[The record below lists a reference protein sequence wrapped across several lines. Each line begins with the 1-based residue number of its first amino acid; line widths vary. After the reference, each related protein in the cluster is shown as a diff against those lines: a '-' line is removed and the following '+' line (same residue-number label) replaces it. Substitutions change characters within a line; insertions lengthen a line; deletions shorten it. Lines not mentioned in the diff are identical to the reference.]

1 MAAPLSSGP
10 PSSGPPSSGPPS
22 SGPLSS
28 GPLSSGGDLAARAE
42 HALADLLRQS
52 HLLRPDAIEEVFAAA
67 VRPLG
72 IDEVR
77 VYLADLQQRHLESLP
92 AQDRQDGQGREGAK
106 GKGAESLAIDSTL
119 AGYAFRTVTIQH
131 VPAGEG
137 RDGYRVWV
145 PLVDGTERL
154 GVLSLLASDVAE
166 AMLDRYRALA
176 SLAGLVI
183 VAKSGYSDTYAQV
196 RRGARMALQAEL
208 IWGFL
213 VPRTFATD
221 RVLVAATLE
230 PAYEA
235 GGDAFDY
242 SVLGDHLNVSIF
254 DALGHD
260 LAAGLLASVG
270 VASCRSTRRAGGTLP
285 DIVRRADNAIA
296 GQFADLRFVTA
307 LLCDLD
313 LSTGLFSWIPCG
325 HPPPLLIR
333 GNKVI
338 KELARRP
345 VLPLGLGG
353 IDSRGEI
360 DGRPP
365 DAKHPDAKHP
375 DGGQPDDGQPD
386 DGHPDGGQLGGGATA
401 PVYTE
406 RLEPGDRVLLY
417 TDGVTEGRSAD
428 GAPFGL
434 DRLSDFII
442 RHSNDGI
449 SAPETMRRLNHAI
462 SEYQRGRLQDDA
474 TIVLVEWLPDHPE
487 RNLTP

>member
-1 MAAPLSSGP
+1 MLPA
-10 PSSGPPSSGPPS
+10 
-22 SGPLSS
+22 
-28 GPLSSGGDLAARAE
+28 GDLAAQAE
-42 HALADLLRQS
+42 HSLADLLQQS
-52 HLLRPDAIEEVFAAA
+52 HLLRPDAIEEAFAAA

-72 IDEVR
+72 ITEVR
-77 VYLADLQQRHLESLP
+77 IYLADLQQRQLEPLP
-92 AQDRQDGQGREGAK
+92 DGRDT
-106 GKGAESLAIDSTL
+106 ESLAIDSTL
-119 AGYAFRTVTIQH
+119 AGYAFRTATIQH
-131 VPAGEG
+131 VPAG
-137 RDGYRVWV
+137 DVGYRVWV

-154 GVLSLLASDVAE
+154 GLLSLLASDVGE
-166 AMLDRYRALA
+166 AMLDRYRAFA
-176 SLAGLVI
+176 SLAGLMI
-183 VAKSGYSDTYAQV
+183 VAKSGYSDTYARV
-196 RRGARMALQAEL
+196 RRSGKMAVQAEL

-242 SVLGDHLNVSIF
+242 SVRGDHLHVSIF

-285 DIVRRADNAIA
+285 DVVRRADHAIA
-296 GQFADLRFVTA
+296 GQFADIRFVTA

-345 VLPLGLGG
+345 VPPLGLGS
-353 IDSRGEI
+353 IDTHDE
-360 DGRPP
+360 
-365 DAKHPDAKHP
+365 AEHPDA
-375 DGGQPDDGQPD
+375 
-386 DGHPDGGQLGGGATA
+386 GAPA

-428 GAPFGL
+428 GTPFGL
-434 DRLSDFII
+434 GRLSDFII

-487 RNLTP
+487 RNLIP

>member
-1 MAAPLSSGP
+1 
-10 PSSGPPSSGPPS
+10 
-22 SGPLSS
+22 
-28 GPLSSGGDLAARAE
+28 
-42 HALADLLRQS
+42 
-52 HLLRPDAIEEVFAAA
+52 
-67 VRPLG
+67 
-72 IDEVR
+72 
-77 VYLADLQQRHLESLP
+77 
-92 AQDRQDGQGREGAK
+92 
-106 GKGAESLAIDSTL
+106 
-119 AGYAFRTVTIQH
+119 
-131 VPAGEG
+131 
-137 RDGYRVWV
+137 
-145 PLVDGTERL
+145 
-154 GVLSLLASDVAE
+154 
-166 AMLDRYRALA
+166 MLDRYRALA

-183 VAKSGYSDTYAQV
+183 VAKSSYSDTYAQV
-196 RRGARMALQAEL
+196 RRSGTMALQAEL

-230 PAYEA
+230 PAYGA

-242 SVLGDHLNVSIF
+242 SVLGDHLSVSIF

-296 GQFADLRFVTA
+296 AQFAGLRFVTA
-307 LLCDLD
+307 LLCDLN

-345 VLPLGLGG
+345 VPPLGLGS
-353 IDSRGEI
+353 IDTRDE
-360 DGRPP
+360 P
-365 DAKHPDAKHP
+365 DANHPDR
-375 DGGQPDDGQPD
+375 
-386 DGHPDGGQLGGGATA
+386 GHPDSGHPDSGHPHGGATI

-428 GAPFGL
+428 GTPFGL
-434 DRLSDFII
+434 ERLSDFII

-449 SAPETMRRLNHAI
+449 PAPETMRRLNHAI

-487 RNLTP
+487 RNLIP

>member
-1 MAAPLSSGP
+1 MLPA
-10 PSSGPPSSGPPS
+10 
-22 SGPLSS
+22 
-28 GPLSSGGDLAARAE
+28 GDLAAQAE
-42 HALADLLRQS
+42 HALADLLQQS

-72 IDEVR
+72 ITEVR
-77 VYLADLQQRHLESLP
+77 IYLADLQQRQLEPLP
-92 AQDRQDGQGREGAK
+92 DSQGTD
-106 GKGAESLAIDSTL
+106 SLAIDSTL

-137 RDGYRVWV
+137 RAGYRVWV

-154 GVLSLLASDVAE
+154 GVLSLLASDVGE
-166 AMLDRYRALA
+166 AMLDQYRAFA
-176 SLAGLVI
+176 SLAGLMI
-183 VAKSGYSDTYAQV
+183 VAKSGYSDTYARV
-196 RRGARMALQAEL
+196 RRSGKMAVQAEL

-242 SVLGDHLNVSIF
+242 SVRGDHLHVSIF

-270 VASCRSTRRAGGTLP
+270 VASCRSTRRAGGTLS
-285 DIVRRADNAIA
+285 DVVRRADHAIA
-296 GQFADLRFVTA
+296 GQFADIRFVTA

-313 LSTGLFSWIPCG
+313 LTTGLFSWIPCG

-345 VLPLGLGG
+345 VPPLGLGR
-353 IDSRGEI
+353 IDTRDEI
-360 DGRPP
+360 D
-365 DAKHPDAKHP
+365 AEHP
-375 DGGQPDDGQPD
+375 DGVAP
-386 DGHPDGGQLGGGATA
+386 A

-428 GAPFGL
+428 GTPFGL

-487 RNLTP
+487 RNLIP

>member
-1 MAAPLSSGP
+1 MAVPISSGP
-10 PSSGPPSSGPPS
+10 R
-22 SGPLSS
+22 
-28 GPLSSGGDLAARAE
+28 SSGGDLAARAE

-72 IDEVR
+72 ITEVR

-92 AQDRQDGQGREGAK
+92 VPDGQGGQGQEGA
-106 GKGAESLAIDSTL
+106 KGAESLVIDSTI
-119 AGYAFRTVTIQH
+119 AGYAFRTVTIQY

-137 RDGYRVWV
+137 GDGYRVWV

-154 GVLSLLASDVAE
+154 GVLSLLVSDVGE

-176 SLAGLVI
+176 SLAGLMI

-196 RRGARMALQAEL
+196 RRSGRMALQAEL

-221 RVLVAATLE
+221 RVLVAVTLE

-242 SVLGDHLNVSIF
+242 SVLGDHLHVSIF

-285 DIVRRADNAIA
+285 EVVRRADNAIA
-296 GQFADLRFVTA
+296 GQFADIRFITA

-345 VLPLGLGG
+345 VPPLGLGG
-353 IDSRGEI
+353 IHSRGEI
-360 DGRPP
+360 DGR
-365 DAKHPDAKHP
+365 
-375 DGGQPDDGQPD
+375 QPDD
-386 DGHPDGGQLGGGATA
+386 GATA

-406 RLEPGDRVLLY
+406 RLEPGDRLLLY

-428 GAPFGL
+428 GTPFGL

-442 RHSNDGI
+442 RHSNGGI
-449 SAPETMRRLNHAI
+449 PAPETMRRLNHAI

-474 TIVLVEWLPDHPE
+474 TIVLVEWLPDQPE
-487 RNLTP
+487 RNLTPLCG

>member
-1 MAAPLSSGP
+1 MAAPLSSGSP
-10 PSSGPPSSGPPS
+10 G
-22 SGPLSS
+22 
-28 GPLSSGGDLAARAE
+28 SGGDLAARAE
-42 HALADLLRQS
+42 RALADLLRQS

-67 VRPLG
+67 GRPLG
-72 IDEVR
+72 ITEVR
-77 VYLADLQQRHLESLP
+77 VYLADLQQRQLESLSAP
-92 AQDRQDGQGREGAK
+92 DSQDGHGREGAK
-106 GKGAESLAIDSTL
+106 GREGADGWEGADGREGADGAESLAIDSTL

-131 VPAGEG
+131 VPAGQG
-137 RDGYRVWV
+137 RNGYRVWV

-154 GVLSLLASDVAE
+154 GVLSLLASDVGE

-183 VAKSGYSDTYAQV
+183 VAKSSYSDTYAQV
-196 RRGARMALQAEL
+196 RRSGNMALQAEL

-260 LAAGLLASVG
+260 LAAGLLASVA

-285 DIVRRADNAIA
+285 EIVRRADHAIA
-296 GQFADLRFVTA
+296 GQFAGLRFVTA

-345 VLPLGLGG
+345 VPPLGLGG
-353 IDSRGEI
+353 IDTRDEI
-360 DGRPP
+360 DGRQ
-365 DAKHPDAKHP
+365 P
-375 DGGQPDDGQPD
+375 DGG
-386 DGHPDGGQLGGGATA
+386 HPGGGATA

-417 TDGVTEGRSAD
+417 TDGVTEGRSAE
-428 GAPFGL
+428 GTPFGL

-449 SAPETMRRLNHAI
+449 PAPETMRRLNHAI

-487 RNLTP
+487 RNLVP

>member
-1 MAAPLSSGP
+1 MTARLNSGSP
-10 PSSGPPSSGPPS
+10 GT
-22 SGPLSS
+22 
-28 GPLSSGGDLAARAE
+28 GGDLAAQAE
-42 HALADLLRQS
+42 HALADLLQQS

-72 IDEVR
+72 VTEVR
-77 VYLADLQQRHLESLP
+77 VYLADLQQRQLESLP
-92 AQDRQDGQGREGAK
+92 IPDGEERQGT
-106 GKGAESLAIDSTL
+106 ESLPIDSTI

-137 RDGYRVWV
+137 RDGRRVWV

-154 GVLSLLASDVAE
+154 GVLSLLASDVGE

-176 SLAGLVI
+176 SLAGLMI

-196 RRGARMALQAEL
+196 RRSGKMALQAEM

-242 SVLGDHLNVSIF
+242 SLRGDHLYVSIF

-285 DIVRRADNAIA
+285 DVVRRADNAIA
-296 GQFADLRFVTA
+296 GQFADIRFVTA

-345 VLPLGLGG
+345 VPPLGLGS
-353 IDSRGEI
+353 IDSHDKIVAR
-360 DGRPP
+360 
-365 DAKHPDAKHP
+365 HPDARHP
-375 DGGQPDDGQPD
+375 DARQPDARHPDARHPDDGD
-386 DGHPDGGQLGGGATA
+386 AT

-428 GAPFGL
+428 GTPFGL

-487 RNLTP
+487 RNLIP

>member
-1 MAAPLSSGP
+1 LLPRDQVGNHAGRAKQVFFGSCAPEPPRRSGDVSQGSDDMLP
-10 PSSGPPSSGPPS
+10 
-22 SGPLSS
+22 
-28 GPLSSGGDLAARAE
+28 GGDLAARAE
-42 HALADLLRQS
+42 RALADLLRQS

-72 IDEVR
+72 IAEVR
-77 VYLADLQQRHLESLP
+77 VYLADLQQRQLHPLP
-92 AQDRQDGQGREGAK
+92 PQDGQAGQGPQ
-106 GKGAESLAIDSTL
+106 GVDGSESLAIDSTL

-137 RDGYRVWV
+137 EGGDGYRVWV

-154 GVLSLLASDVAE
+154 GVLSLLASDVGE

-183 VAKSGYSDTYAQV
+183 VAKSGYSDTYAHV
-196 RRGARMALQAEL
+196 RRSGRMALQAEM

-313 LSTGLFSWIPCG
+313 LSTGVFSWIPCG

-338 KELARRP
+338 KELARPP

-353 IDSRGEI
+353 IDTRPDI
-360 DGRPP
+360 HRRPP
-365 DAKHPDAKHP
+365 DARPPNAKHP
-375 DGGQPDDGQPD
+375 DGRT
-386 DGHPDGGQLGGGATA
+386 TA

-417 TDGVTEGRSAD
+417 TDGVTEGRSAED
-428 GAPFGL
+428 EPFGL

-449 SAPETMRRLNHAI
+449 PAPETMRRLNHAI

-487 RNLTP
+487 RNLIP

>member
-1 MAAPLSSGP
+1 MLPA
-10 PSSGPPSSGPPS
+10 
-22 SGPLSS
+22 
-28 GPLSSGGDLAARAE
+28 GDLAAQAE
-42 HALADLLRQS
+42 HALADLLQQS

-72 IDEVR
+72 ITEVR
-77 VYLADLQQRHLESLP
+77 IYLADLQQRQLEPLP
-92 AQDRQDGQGREGAK
+92 DSQGTD
-106 GKGAESLAIDSTL
+106 SLAIDSTL

-131 VPAGEG
+131 VPAGEA
-137 RDGYRVWV
+137 GYRVWV

-154 GVLSLLASDVAE
+154 GVLSLLASDVGE
-166 AMLDRYRALA
+166 AMLDQYRAFA
-176 SLAGLVI
+176 SLAGLMI
-183 VAKSGYSDTYAQV
+183 VAKSGYSDTYARV
-196 RRGARMALQAEL
+196 RRSGKMAVQAEL

-242 SVLGDHLNVSIF
+242 SVRGDHLHVSIF

-270 VASCRSTRRAGGTLP
+270 VASCRSTRRAGGTLS
-285 DIVRRADNAIA
+285 DVVRRADNAIA
-296 GQFADLRFVTA
+296 GQFADIRFVTA

-313 LSTGLFSWIPCG
+313 LTTGLFSWIPCG

-345 VLPLGLGG
+345 VPPLGLGS
-353 IDSRGEI
+353 IDTHDE
-360 DGRPP
+360 
-365 DAKHPDAKHP
+365 AEHPDA
-375 DGGQPDDGQPD
+375 
-386 DGHPDGGQLGGGATA
+386 GAPA

-428 GAPFGL
+428 GTPFGL

-474 TIVLVEWLPDHPE
+474 TIVLFEWLPDHPE
-487 RNLTP
+487 RNLIPN

>member
-1 MAAPLSSGP
+1 MLP
-10 PSSGPPSSGPPS
+10 
-22 SGPLSS
+22 
-28 GPLSSGGDLAARAE
+28 GGDAADRAD
-42 HALADLLRQS
+42 HALADLLQQS
-52 HLLRPDAIEEVFAAA
+52 HLLRPDSIEEVFAAA

-72 IDEVR
+72 IAEVR
-77 VYLADLQQRHLESLP
+77 VYLADLQQRQLEPLP
-92 AQDRQDGQGREGAK
+92 APDGRNTD
-106 GKGAESLAIDSTL
+106 SLAIDSTL

-131 VPAGEG
+131 VSAGSG
-137 RDGYRVWV
+137 GYRVWV

-154 GVLSLLASDVAE
+154 GVLSLLASDIGE
-166 AMLDRYRALA
+166 AMLDRCRALA
-176 SLAGLVI
+176 SLAGLMI
-183 VAKSGYSDTYAQV
+183 VAKSGYSDTYARV
-196 RRGARMALQAEL
+196 RRSGKMAVQAEL

-242 SVLGDHLNVSIF
+242 SLRGDHLYVSIF

-285 DIVRRADNAIA
+285 DVVRRADNAIA
-296 GQFADLRFVTA
+296 GQFADIRFVTA

-345 VLPLGLGG
+345 VPPLGLGS
-353 IDSRGEI
+353 IDSHDKIVAR
-360 DGRPP
+360 
-365 DAKHPDAKHP
+365 HPDARHP
-375 DGGQPDDGQPD
+375 DARHPDARHPDARHPDARHPDDGD
-386 DGHPDGGQLGGGATA
+386 AT

-428 GAPFGL
+428 GTPFGL

-487 RNLTP
+487 RNLIP

>member
-1 MAAPLSSGP
+1 MLP
-10 PSSGPPSSGPPS
+10 
-22 SGPLSS
+22 
-28 GPLSSGGDLAARAE
+28 GGDAADRAD
-42 HALADLLRQS
+42 HALADLLQQS

-72 IDEVR
+72 IAEVR
-77 VYLADLQQRHLESLP
+77 VYLADLQQRQLEPLP
-92 AQDRQDGQGREGAK
+92 APDGRNTD
-106 GKGAESLAIDSTL
+106 SLAIDSTL

-131 VPAGEG
+131 VSAGSG
-137 RDGYRVWV
+137 GYRVWV

-154 GVLSLLASDVAE
+154 GVLSLLASDIGE
-166 AMLDRYRALA
+166 AMLDRCRALA
-176 SLAGLVI
+176 SLAGLMI
-183 VAKSGYSDTYAQV
+183 VAKSGYSDTYARV
-196 RRGARMALQAEL
+196 RRSGKMAVQAEL

-242 SVLGDHLNVSIF
+242 SVLGDHLYVSIF

-285 DIVRRADNAIA
+285 DVVRRADNAIA
-296 GQFADLRFVTA
+296 GQFADIRFVTA

-345 VLPLGLGG
+345 VPPLGLGS
-353 IDSRGEI
+353 IDSHDKIVARQ
-360 DGRPP
+360 P
-365 DAKHPDAKHP
+365 DARHPDARH
-375 DGGQPDDGQPD
+375 PDDGD
-386 DGHPDGGQLGGGATA
+386 AT

-428 GAPFGL
+428 GTPFGL

-487 RNLTP
+487 RNLIP

>member
-1 MAAPLSSGP
+1 MLPA
-10 PSSGPPSSGPPS
+10 
-22 SGPLSS
+22 
-28 GPLSSGGDLAARAE
+28 GDLAAQAE
-42 HALADLLRQS
+42 HALADLLQQS

-72 IDEVR
+72 ITEVR
-77 VYLADLQQRHLESLP
+77 IYLADLQQRQLEPLPDGSDTESLP
-92 AQDRQDGQGREGAK
+92 
-106 GKGAESLAIDSTL
+106 IDSTL

-131 VPAGEG
+131 VAAG
-137 RDGYRVWV
+137 DAGYRVWV

-154 GVLSLLASDVAE
+154 GLLSLLASDIGE
-166 AMLDRYRALA
+166 AMLDRYRSFA
-176 SLAGLVI
+176 SLAGLMI
-183 VAKSGYSDTYAQV
+183 VAKSGYSDTYARV
-196 RRGARMALQAEL
+196 RRSGKMAVQAEL

-221 RVLVAATLE
+221 RVLVAVTLE

-242 SVLGDHLNVSIF
+242 SLRGDHLYVSIF

-285 DIVRRADNAIA
+285 DVVRRADHAIA
-296 GQFADLRFVTA
+296 GQFADIRFVTA

-313 LSTGLFSWIPCG
+313 LTTGLFSWIPCG

-345 VLPLGLGG
+345 VPPLGLGR
-353 IDSRGEI
+353 IDIHDKR
-360 DGRPP
+360 
-365 DAKHPDAKHP
+365 DAEHP
-375 DGGQPDDGQPD
+375 DGV
-386 DGHPDGGQLGGGATA
+386 A
-401 PVYTE
+401 PAPIYTE

-428 GAPFGL
+428 GTPFGL

-487 RNLTP
+487 RNLIP

>member
-1 MAAPLSSGP
+1 MLP
-10 PSSGPPSSGPPS
+10 
-22 SGPLSS
+22 
-28 GPLSSGGDLAARAE
+28 GGDLTAETE
-42 HALADLLRQS
+42 HALADLLQQS

-72 IDEVR
+72 VTEVR
-77 VYLADLQQRHLESLP
+77 VYLADLQQRQLESLP
-92 AQDRQDGQGREGAK
+92 IPDGEERQGT
-106 GKGAESLAIDSTL
+106 ESLPIDSTI

-137 RDGYRVWV
+137 RDGRRVWV

-154 GVLSLLASDVAE
+154 GVLSLLASDVGE

-176 SLAGLVI
+176 SLAGLMI

-196 RRGARMALQAEL
+196 RRSGKMALQAEM

-242 SVLGDHLNVSIF
+242 SVLGDHLHVSIF

-285 DIVRRADNAIA
+285 EVVRRADNAIA
-296 GQFADLRFVTA
+296 GQFAGSRFVTA

-345 VLPLGLGG
+345 VPPLGLGY
-353 IDSRGEI
+353 IDTHDEPG
-360 DGRPP
+360 
-365 DAKHPDAKHP
+365 ANHPGANH
-375 DGGQPDDGQPD
+375 PDDGAID
-386 DGHPDGGQLGGGATA
+386 

-428 GAPFGL
+428 GTPFGL

-487 RNLTP
+487 RNLIP

>member
-1 MAAPLSSGP
+1 
-10 PSSGPPSSGPPS
+10 
-22 SGPLSS
+22 
-28 GPLSSGGDLAARAE
+28 
-42 HALADLLRQS
+42 
-52 HLLRPDAIEEVFAAA
+52 
-67 VRPLG
+67 
-72 IDEVR
+72 
-77 VYLADLQQRHLESLP
+77 
-92 AQDRQDGQGREGAK
+92 
-106 GKGAESLAIDSTL
+106 
-119 AGYAFRTVTIQH
+119 
-131 VPAGEG
+131 
-137 RDGYRVWV
+137 
-145 PLVDGTERL
+145 
-154 GVLSLLASDVAE
+154 
-166 AMLDRYRALA
+166 
-176 SLAGLVI
+176 VI
-183 VAKSGYSDTYAQV
+183 VAKSSYSDTYAQV
-196 RRGARMALQAEL
+196 RRSGKMALQAEL

-230 PAYEA
+230 PAYGA

-242 SVLGDHLNVSIF
+242 SVLGDHLSVSIF

-285 DIVRRADNAIA
+285 DIVRRADHAIA
-296 GQFADLRFVTA
+296 GQFAGLRFVTA

-345 VLPLGLGG
+345 VPPLGLGS
-353 IDSRGEI
+353 IDTRDEI
-360 DGRPP
+360 D
-365 DAKHPDAKHP
+365 ANHPDS
-375 DGGQPDDGQPD
+375 
-386 DGHPDGGQLGGGATA
+386 GHPDSGHPDSGHPDSGHPDSGHPDSGHPDSGATI

-428 GAPFGL
+428 GTPFGL
-434 DRLSDFII
+434 ERLSDFII

-449 SAPETMRRLNHAI
+449 PAPETMRRLNHAI

-487 RNLTP
+487 RSLIPN

>member
-1 MAAPLSSGP
+1 MAAPISSGP
-10 PSSGPPSSGPPS
+10 R
-22 SGPLSS
+22 
-28 GPLSSGGDLAARAE
+28 SSGGDLAARAE
-42 HALADLLRQS
+42 HALADLLRRS

-72 IDEVR
+72 ITEVR

-92 AQDRQDGQGREGAK
+92 VPGGQGGQGQEGAK
-106 GKGAESLAIDSTL
+106 RAESLVIDSTI

-131 VPAGEG
+131 LPAGEG

-154 GVLSLLASDVAE
+154 GVLSLLVSDVGE

-183 VAKSGYSDTYAQV
+183 VAKSGYSDTYSHV
-196 RRGARMALQAEL
+196 RRSARMALQAEL

-221 RVLVAATLE
+221 RVLVAVTLE

-242 SVLGDHLNVSIF
+242 SLLGDHLHVSIF

-270 VASCRSTRRAGGTLP
+270 VASCRSTRRAGGTLS
-285 DIVRRADNAIA
+285 DVARRADNAIA
-296 GQFADLRFVTA
+296 GQFADIRFVTA

-345 VLPLGLGG
+345 WPPLGLGG
-353 IDSRGEI
+353 IDSRGE
-360 DGRPP
+360 
-365 DAKHPDAKHP
+365 
-375 DGGQPDDGQPD
+375 PDD
-386 DGHPDGGQLGGGATA
+386 GATA

-428 GAPFGL
+428 GAPCAL

-442 RHSNDGI
+442 RHSNDGT

-487 RNLTP
+487 RNLIP